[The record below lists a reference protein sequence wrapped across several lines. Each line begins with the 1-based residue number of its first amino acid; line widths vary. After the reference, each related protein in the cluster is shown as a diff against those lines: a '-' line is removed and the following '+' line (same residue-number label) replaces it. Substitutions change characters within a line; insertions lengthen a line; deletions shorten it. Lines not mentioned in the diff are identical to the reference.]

1 MNRKLVSVT
10 GLILATT
17 MFLGINIISNETLT
31 SARLD
36 LTENRLYTL
45 APGTYNILSDID
57 EPLSIRLYFSSKQL
71 AGLPQL
77 SNYGKRVKD
86 LLNEYVANSNGKIK
100 LYVIDPAPFSEAEDE
115 AVGAGIR
122 QLSLGANGE
131 VGYLGLVATNTTDD
145 REVIEVLS
153 PDQETALEYDLTKII
168 YKLNDPKKRVIG
180 LITDLPI
187 LSETDPQ
194 TGQVVKPDLTAI
206 TFLKE
211 FHEIKPLPTD
221 TPSISDDIDT
231 LILIHPKDL
240 PVKTQYAIDQFLVKG
255 GKALIFVDPLA
266 EQDPTQP
273 NPETPGVMPELGSKL
288 DTIFEAVGVELNSSH
303 VIGDP
308 SSAVRVNFN
317 TARGPR
323 EVDYLPWIQLQGKSL
338 NGQDFTTNQLN
349 TVNVG
354 TAGSLEID
362 AKVDLTYTPLLTAS
376 LSSGLVEK
384 NSVITASDPS
394 SLIDDF
400 SSDQKN
406 HLIAVRVTGKYSSS
420 FSTPL
425 PDELKTSEENYD
437 VDKNHLLASEYP
449 TNLILVSDTD
459 ILADRFWVRFSG
471 FAGMRIPEAFA
482 NNADF
487 LVNAVDNLG
496 GNDDLISLR
505 SRGQYTRPFEIVLEI
520 QRKAEEQFRDKEQAL
535 QEKLKVAEENLSRIQ
550 GQQIDGELIL
560 SAEQKVEVERFR
572 SEQIKTRK
580 ELRAVQH
587 ELQDNIERLG
597 GMLTFANTAFV
608 PLLIFLSL
616 IVANGLK
623 QSSKLI
629 KRKNQNV

>member
-45 APGTYNILSDID
+45 APGTYNILSDIS
-57 EPLSIRLYFSSKQL
+57 EPLSIRLYFSSEQL

-77 SNYGKRVKD
+77 ANYGKRVKD

-122 QLSLGANGE
+122 QLSLGSNGE

-153 PDQETALEYDLTKII
+153 PDQENALEYDLTKII
-168 YKLNDPKKRVIG
+168 YKLNDPKKRIIG

-194 TGQVVKPDLTAI
+194 TGQVIKPGLTAI

-211 FHEIKPLPTD
+211 FHEIKRLPID
-221 TPSISDDIDT
+221 SSLIDDEIDT
-231 LILIHPKDL
+231 LILVHPKDL
-240 PVKTQYAIDQFLVKG
+240 SVKTQYAIDQFLVKG
-255 GKALIFVDPLA
+255 GKALVFVDPLA

-273 NPETPGVMPELGSKL
+273 NPETPGVMPQLGSRL
-288 DTIFEAVGVELNSSH
+288 DTIFEAVGIKLNGSH

-317 TARGPR
+317 TARGQR
-323 EVDYLPWIQLQGKSL
+323 EVDYLPWIQLQEKSL
-338 NGQDFTTNQLN
+338 NKEDFTTNQLN

-362 AKVDLTYTPLLTAS
+362 PKPNLTYTPLLTAS
-376 LSSGLVEK
+376 TSSGLIDK
-384 NSVITASDPS
+384 DSIITADDPS

-400 SSDQKN
+400 NSDEKN
-406 HLIAVRVTGKYSSS
+406 HLIAVRVTGNYTSNFSAPPSSKLEVEESKYD
-420 FSTPL
+420 L
-425 PDELKTSEENYD
+425 
-437 VDKNHLLASEYP
+437 DKSHLLTSEYP

-505 SRGQYTRPFEIVLEI
+505 SRGQYTRPFEVVLDI

-535 QEKLKVAEENLSRIQ
+535 QEKLKLAEENLSRIQ
-550 GQQIDGELIL
+550 GQQIEGELIL
-560 SAEQKVEVERFR
+560 SAEQQIEVEKFR
-572 SEQIKTRK
+572 SEQVSTRK

-587 ELQDNIERLG
+587 ELQDNIDRLG
-597 GMLTFANTAFV
+597 SMLTFANTALV

-616 IVANGLK
+616 MVANGLK
-623 QSSKLI
+623 RFRPNNKT
-629 KRKNQNV
+629 

>member
-17 MFLGINIISNETLT
+17 MFLGMNIISNETLT

-45 APGTYNILSDID
+45 APGTYNILSDIN
-57 EPLSIRLYFSSKQL
+57 EPLSIRLYFSSEQL

-77 SNYGKRVKD
+77 ANYGKRVKD

-122 QLSLGANGE
+122 QLSLGGNGE

-153 PDQETALEYDLTKII
+153 PDQENALEYDLTKII
-168 YKLNDPKKRVIG
+168 YKLNDPTKRIIG

-211 FHEIKPLPTD
+211 FHEIKRLPVD
-221 TPSISDDIDT
+221 TSSIDDEIDT
-231 LILIHPKDL
+231 LILVHPKDL
-240 PVKTQYAIDQFLVKG
+240 SVETQYAIDQFLVKG
-255 GKALIFVDPLA
+255 GKALVFVDPLA

-273 NPETPGVMPELGSKL
+273 NPETPGVMPQLGSRL
-288 DTIFEAVGVELNSSH
+288 DAIFEALGINLNDSH

-323 EVDYLPWIQLQGKSL
+323 EVDYLPWIQLQGESL
-338 NGQDFTTNQLN
+338 NKEDFTTNQLN

-354 TAGSLEID
+354 TAGSLKINPR
-362 AKVDLTYTPLLTAS
+362 ANLTYTPLLTAS
-376 LSSGLVEK
+376 LSSGLIDK
-384 NSVITASDPS
+384 DSIITANDPS
-394 SLIDDF
+394 SLLDDF
-400 SSDQKN
+400 STDEKN
-406 HLIAVRVTGKYSSS
+406 HLIAVRVTGNYTSS
-420 FSTPL
+420 FSAP
-425 PDELKTSEENYD
+425 PSVEPKD
-437 VDKNHLLASEYP
+437 VKSNHDLDKSHLLTSEYP

-505 SRGQYTRPFEIVLEI
+505 SRGQYTRPFEVVLDI
-520 QRKAEEQFRDKEQAL
+520 QREADEQFRDKEQAL
-535 QEKLKVAEENLSRIQ
+535 QEKLKLAEENLARIQ
-550 GQQIDGELIL
+550 GQQIEGELIL
-560 SAEQKVEVERFR
+560 SAEQQIEVEKFR
-572 SEQIKTRK
+572 SEQINTRK

-587 ELQDNIERLG
+587 ELQDNIDRLG
-597 GMLTFANTAFV
+597 SVLTFANTALV

-623 QSSKLI
+623 RFRLRNKT
-629 KRKNQNV
+629 

>member
-45 APGTYNILSDID
+45 APGTYNILSDIS
-57 EPLSIRLYFSSKQL
+57 EPLSIRLYFSSEQL

-77 SNYGKRVKD
+77 ANYGKRVKD

-122 QLSLGANGE
+122 QLSLGSNGE

-153 PDQETALEYDLTKII
+153 PDQENALEYDLTKII
-168 YKLNDPKKRVIG
+168 YKLNDPKKRIIG

-194 TGQVVKPDLTAI
+194 TGQVIKPGLTAI

-211 FHEIKPLPTD
+211 FHEIKRLPID
-221 TPSISDDIDT
+221 SSLIDDEIDT
-231 LILIHPKDL
+231 LILVHPKDL
-240 PVKTQYAIDQFLVKG
+240 SIKTQYAIDQFLVKG
-255 GKALIFVDPLA
+255 GKALVFVDPLA

-273 NPETPGVMPELGSKL
+273 NPETPGVMPQLGSRL
-288 DTIFEAVGVELNSSH
+288 DTIFEAVGIKLNGSH

-317 TARGPR
+317 TARGQR
-323 EVDYLPWIQLQGKSL
+323 EVDYLPWIQLQEKSL
-338 NGQDFTTNQLN
+338 NKEDFTTNQLN

-362 AKVDLTYTPLLTAS
+362 PKPNLTYTPLLTAS
-376 LSSGLVEK
+376 TSSGLIDK
-384 NSVITASDPS
+384 DSIITADDPS

-400 SSDQKN
+400 NSDEKN
-406 HLIAVRVTGKYSSS
+406 HLIAVRVTGNYTSNFSAPPSSKLEVEESKYD
-420 FSTPL
+420 L
-425 PDELKTSEENYD
+425 
-437 VDKNHLLASEYP
+437 DKSHLLTSEYP

-505 SRGQYTRPFEIVLEI
+505 SRGQYTRPFEVVLDI

-535 QEKLKVAEENLSRIQ
+535 QEKLKLAEENLSRIQ
-550 GQQIDGELIL
+550 GQQIEGELIL
-560 SAEQKVEVERFR
+560 SAEQQIEVEKFR
-572 SEQIKTRK
+572 SEQVSTRK

-587 ELQDNIERLG
+587 ELQDNIDRLG
-597 GMLTFANTAFV
+597 SMLTFANTALV

-616 IVANGLK
+616 MVANGLK
-623 QSSKLI
+623 RFRPNNKT
-629 KRKNQNV
+629 

>member
-45 APGTYNILSDID
+45 APGTYNILSDIS
-57 EPLSIRLYFSSKQL
+57 EPLSIRLYFSSEQL

-77 SNYGKRVKD
+77 ANYGKRVKD

-122 QLSLGANGE
+122 QLSLGSNGE

-153 PDQETALEYDLTKII
+153 PDQENALEYDLTKII
-168 YKLNDPKKRVIG
+168 YKLNDPKKRIIG

-194 TGQVVKPDLTAI
+194 TGQVIKPDLTAI

-211 FHEIKPLPTD
+211 FHEIKRLPID
-221 TPSISDDIDT
+221 SSLIDDEIDT
-231 LILIHPKDL
+231 LILVHPKDL
-240 PVKTQYAIDQFLVKG
+240 SIKTQYAIDQFLVKG
-255 GKALIFVDPLA
+255 GKALVFVDPLA

-273 NPETPGVMPELGSKL
+273 NPETPGVMPQLGSRL
-288 DTIFEAVGVELNSSH
+288 DTIFEAVGIKLNGSH

-317 TARGPR
+317 TARGQR

-338 NGQDFTTNQLN
+338 NKEDFTTNQLN

-362 AKVDLTYTPLLTAS
+362 PKPNLTYTPLLTAS
-376 LSSGLVEK
+376 TSSGLIDK
-384 NSVITASDPS
+384 DSIITADDPS

-400 SSDQKN
+400 NSDEKN
-406 HLIAVRVTGKYSSS
+406 HLIAVRVTGNYTSNFSAPPSSELEVEESKYD
-420 FSTPL
+420 L
-425 PDELKTSEENYD
+425 
-437 VDKNHLLASEYP
+437 DKSHLLTSEYP

-505 SRGQYTRPFEIVLEI
+505 SRGQYTRPFEVVLDI

-535 QEKLKVAEENLSRIQ
+535 QEKLKLAEENLSRIQ
-550 GQQIDGELIL
+550 GQQIEGELIL
-560 SAEQKVEVERFR
+560 SAEQQIEVEKFR
-572 SEQIKTRK
+572 SEQVSTRK

-587 ELQDNIERLG
+587 ELQDNIDRLG
-597 GMLTFANTAFV
+597 SMLTFANTALV

-623 QSSKLI
+623 RFRPNNKT
-629 KRKNQNV
+629 

>member
-45 APGTYNILSDID
+45 APGTYNILSDIS
-57 EPLSIRLYFSSKQL
+57 EPLSIRLYFSSEQL

-77 SNYGKRVKD
+77 ANYGKRVKD

-122 QLSLGANGE
+122 QLSLGSNGE

-153 PDQETALEYDLTKII
+153 PDQENALEYDLTKII
-168 YKLNDPKKRVIG
+168 YKLNDPKKRIIG

-194 TGQVVKPDLTAI
+194 TGQVIKPGLTAI

-211 FHEIKPLPTD
+211 FHEIKRLPID
-221 TPSISDDIDT
+221 SSLIDDEIDT
-231 LILIHPKDL
+231 LILVHPKDL
-240 PVKTQYAIDQFLVKG
+240 SIKTQYAIDQFLVKG
-255 GKALIFVDPLA
+255 GKALVFVDPLA

-273 NPETPGVMPELGSKL
+273 NPETPGVMPQLGSRL
-288 DTIFEAVGVELNSSH
+288 DTIFEAVGIKLNGSH

-317 TARGPR
+317 TARGQR

-338 NGQDFTTNQLN
+338 NKEDFTTNQLN

-362 AKVDLTYTPLLTAS
+362 PKPNLTYTPLLTAS
-376 LSSGLVEK
+376 TSSGLIDK
-384 NSVITASDPS
+384 DSIITADDPS

-400 SSDQKN
+400 NSDEKN
-406 HLIAVRVTGKYSSS
+406 HLIAVRVTGNYTSNFSAPPSSELEVEESKYD
-420 FSTPL
+420 L
-425 PDELKTSEENYD
+425 
-437 VDKNHLLASEYP
+437 DKSHLLTSEYP

-505 SRGQYTRPFEIVLEI
+505 SRGQYTRPFEVVLDI

-535 QEKLKVAEENLSRIQ
+535 QEKLKLAEENLSRIQ
-550 GQQIDGELIL
+550 GQQIEGELIL
-560 SAEQKVEVERFR
+560 SAEQQIEVEKFR
-572 SEQIKTRK
+572 SEQVSTRK

-587 ELQDNIERLG
+587 ELQDNIDRLG
-597 GMLTFANTAFV
+597 SMLTFANTALV

-616 IVANGLK
+616 MVANGLK
-623 QSSKLI
+623 RFRPNNKT
-629 KRKNQNV
+629 

>member
-17 MFLGINIISNETLT
+17 MFLGMNIISNETLT

-45 APGTYNILSDID
+45 APGTYNILSDIS
-57 EPLSIRLYFSSKQL
+57 EPISIRLYFSSEQL

-77 SNYGKRVKD
+77 ANYGKRVKD

-122 QLSLGANGE
+122 QLSLGSNGE

-153 PDQETALEYDLTKII
+153 PDQENALEYDLTKII
-168 YKLNDPKKRVIG
+168 YKLNDPKKRIIG

-187 LSETDPQ
+187 LSETDQQ
-194 TGQVVKPDLTAI
+194 TGQVIKPDLTAI
-206 TFLKE
+206 TLLKE
-211 FHEIKPLPTD
+211 FHEIKRLPVD
-221 TPSISDDIDT
+221 ISLIDDEIDT

-240 PVKTQYAIDQFLVKG
+240 SVKTQYAIDQFLVKG
-255 GKALIFVDPLA
+255 GKALVFVDPLA

-273 NPETPGVMPELGSKL
+273 NPETPGVMPQLGSRL
-288 DTIFEAVGVELNSSH
+288 DTIFESVGIKLNSSH

-317 TARGPR
+317 TARGQR

-338 NGQDFTTNQLN
+338 NKEDFTTNQLN

-362 AKVDLTYTPLLTAS
+362 PKANLTYTPLLTAS
-376 LSSGLVEK
+376 TSSGLIDK
-384 NSVITASDPS
+384 DSIITADDPS

-400 SSDQKN
+400 NSDEKN
-406 HLIAVRVTGKYSSS
+406 HLIAVRVTGNYTSNFSAPPSS
-420 FSTPL
+420 
-425 PDELKTSEENYD
+425 ELKVEESKYD
-437 VDKNHLLASEYP
+437 LDKSHLLTSEYP

-505 SRGQYTRPFEIVLEI
+505 SRGQYTRPFEVVLDI

-535 QEKLKVAEENLSRIQ
+535 QEKLKLAEENLSRIQ
-550 GQQIDGELIL
+550 GQQIEGELIL
-560 SAEQKVEVERFR
+560 SAEQQIEVEKFR
-572 SEQIKTRK
+572 SEQISTRK

-587 ELQDNIERLG
+587 ELQDNIDRLG
-597 GMLTFANTAFV
+597 SMLTFANTALV

-623 QSSKLI
+623 RFRLNNKT
-629 KRKNQNV
+629 

>member
-45 APGTYNILSDID
+45 APGTYNILSDIS
-57 EPLSIRLYFSSKQL
+57 EPLSIRLYFSSEQL

-77 SNYGKRVKD
+77 ANYGKRVKD

-122 QLSLGANGE
+122 QLSLGSNGE

-153 PDQETALEYDLTKII
+153 PDQENALEYDLTKII
-168 YKLNDPKKRVIG
+168 YKLNDPKKRIIG

-194 TGQVVKPDLTAI
+194 TGQVIKPDLTAI

-211 FHEIKPLPTD
+211 FHEIKRLPID
-221 TPSISDDIDT
+221 SSLIDDEIDT
-231 LILIHPKDL
+231 LILVHPKDL
-240 PVKTQYAIDQFLVKG
+240 SVKTQYAIDQFLVKG
-255 GKALIFVDPLA
+255 GKALVFVDPLA

-273 NPETPGVMPELGSKL
+273 NPETPGVMPQLGSRL
-288 DTIFEAVGVELNSSH
+288 DTIFEAVGIKLNGSH

-317 TARGPR
+317 TARGQR

-338 NGQDFTTNQLN
+338 NKEDFTTNQLN

-362 AKVDLTYTPLLTAS
+362 PKPNLTYTPLLTAS
-376 LSSGLVEK
+376 TSSGLIDK
-384 NSVITASDPS
+384 DSIITADDPS

-400 SSDQKN
+400 NSDEKN
-406 HLIAVRVTGKYSSS
+406 HLIAVRVTGNYTSNFSAPPSSELEVEESKYD
-420 FSTPL
+420 L
-425 PDELKTSEENYD
+425 
-437 VDKNHLLASEYP
+437 DKSHLLTSEYP

-505 SRGQYTRPFEIVLEI
+505 SRGQYTRPFEVVLDI

-535 QEKLKVAEENLSRIQ
+535 QEKLKLAEENLSRIQ
-550 GQQIDGELIL
+550 GQQIEGELIL
-560 SAEQKVEVERFR
+560 SAEQQIEVEKFR
-572 SEQIKTRK
+572 SEQVSTRK

-587 ELQDNIERLG
+587 ELQDNIDRLG
-597 GMLTFANTAFV
+597 SMLTFANTALV

-623 QSSKLI
+623 RFRPNNKT
-629 KRKNQNV
+629 